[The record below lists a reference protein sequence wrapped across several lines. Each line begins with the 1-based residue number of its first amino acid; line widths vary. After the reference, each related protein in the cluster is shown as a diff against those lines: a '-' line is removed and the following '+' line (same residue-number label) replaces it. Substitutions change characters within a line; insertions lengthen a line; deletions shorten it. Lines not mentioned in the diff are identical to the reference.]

1 MPNRRRSS
9 SGQGG
14 IPPEAGT
21 APKVFFSY
29 RNSDTADVAYELS
42 ELLREDLG
50 SSNVFRDKHDLIAGT
65 KWKDALA
72 GAIAD
77 SDTAA
82 ILIGPQWTG
91 VRDDGTRRIDDPDD
105 PVANEVRLTLDDAN
119 ACQPLPVLVDRQS
132 PPHDLPPA
140 LQRLFD
146 HHAVTATRDS
156 LLNSVTKGYQS
167 VLVGVWESIRQ
178 RTPRGVLVIGDHTAM
193 ASLDAVIAD
202 MKDARLIDARKL
214 SRFASGAYVVSA
226 RRWRK
231 GARKWPDAIVVV
243 GEGEPSETLRSR
255 IQDIND
261 NPSIQSA
268 SIVGAGVIAG
278 FVLSQVLG
286 VSAGNAATAF
296 TASSQ
301 VAPAIPQI
309 GTGPFGAISTAWVN
323 ATRTRRIGL
332 AAGTIAVAGVSTV
345 AVTQFNSA
353 AAVSATDGYLN
364 VDVASARSS
373 TEAPEGIGVDD
384 PAIYMV
390 VDVTLENPLRDVP
403 LLLDPDV
410 FSLEMGGEVAHA
422 ETVDSEDLQLK
433 PQRETDAQLWFTFPA
448 GTPVNDPVLT
458 MRETGAEP
466 LVMSLTEPDNTPERV
481 PVSMAGEFET
491 DCRSIAF
498 GPGFASYNA
507 GTTETGDSRPA
518 PHITTLGRA
527 AENELLISFD
537 ITATERCIGPLE
549 FYSIRYEISRTFTA
563 ILESRVGERLV
574 PTANSRFG
582 RSDQIN
588 GETIDGY
595 LTTAVPEGS
604 TEPLEIDFYNWPRD
618 DKSGDER
625 ITLSADLTDI
635 SVLVASS

>member
-1 MPNRRRSS
+1 M
-9 SGQGG
+9 
-14 IPPEAGT
+14 
-21 APKVFFSY
+21 FFSY

-91 VRDDGTRRIDDPDD
+91 VRADGTRRIDDPDD
-105 PVANEVRLTLDDAN
+105 PVANEVRLTLDDEN
-119 ACQPLPVLVDRQS
+119 TCQPLPVLVDRQS
-132 PPHDLPPA
+132 QPHDLPPD
-140 LQRLFD
+140 LQPLFD

-156 LLNSVTKGYQS
+156 LLNSVTKDYQS

-178 RTPRGVLVIGDHTAM
+178 RTPRGVLVIGDQAAM
-193 ASLDAVIAD
+193 ASLDAVVAD

-255 IQDIND
+255 IQAIND
-261 NPSIQSA
+261 NPSIRSA

-278 FVLSQVLG
+278 FALSQVLG

-323 ATRTRRIGL
+323 ATRAVRVGL
-332 AAGTIAVAGVSTV
+332 AAGTIAVAGVSAV

-353 AAVSATDGYLN
+353 AAVAATYGYLN
-364 VDVASARSS
+364 VEIASTRSS
-373 TEAPEGIGVDD
+373 TEAPEGIATDV
-384 PAIYMV
+384 PAVYMV
-390 VDVTLENPLRDVP
+390 LDVTLENPLRDVP
-403 LLLDPDV
+403 LSLPAEA
-410 FSLEMGGEVAHA
+410 FSLEVGGEVAQA
-422 ETVDSEDLQLK
+422 ETSNGVGIQLE
-433 PQRETDAQLWFTFPA
+433 PQRENDAELWFAFPA
-448 GTPVNDPVLT
+448 GTSDDNPVLT
-458 MRETGAEP
+458 IREQGAEP
-466 LVMSLTEPDNTPERV
+466 LVMSLTEQYIMPERV
-481 PVSMAGEFET
+481 PVSMSGDYEIE
-491 DCRSIAF
+491 CQSIEF

-507 GTTETGDSRPA
+507 GITEQGDGRPG
-518 PHITTLGRA
+518 PNITDNGRA
-527 AENELLISFD
+527 PEDHLLVSFD
-537 ITATERCIGPLE
+537 ITATERCNSL
-549 FYSIRYEISRTFTA
+549 FSMYIRGSLPESYVA
-563 ILESRVGERLV
+563 IVDSRVGKRLV
-574 PTANSRFG
+574 PTAHSQFG
-582 RSDQIN
+582 HIQS
-588 GETIDGY
+588 ETIDGY
-595 LTTAVPEGS
+595 LTAAIPEDA
-604 TEPLEIDFYNWPRD
+604 TEPLDIDFY
-618 DKSGDER
+618 KSSDER
-625 ITLSADLTDI
+625 ITLYADLTDV